1 MLSKNN
7 QVWAESI
14 QRKPKLR
21 FYRKFKN
28 EISTESYTLMN
39 IDCVRRSYLAQL
51 HLGILPLSIET
62 GRFRGIP
69 QNERYCL
76 ICNDNSIEGEIH
88 FLFQCQ
94 GYNDIRTD
102 WFKSINM
109 NVTQLTNDINFKE
122 VDI

>member
-39 IDCVRRSYLAQL
+39 IDCVRRSHLAQL
-51 HLGILPLSIET
+51 RLGILPLSIET

-69 QNERYCL
+69 KNE
-76 ICNDNSIEGEIH
+76 NVGEVSSI
-88 FLFQCQ
+88 FTFSS
-94 GYNDIRTD
+94 R
-102 WFKSINM
+102 FAKKS
-109 NVTQLTNDINFKE
+109 
-122 VDI
+122 